1 MNRAEAAIRRQH
13 KEKSMLNQSAKTK
26 TDLKQQQVRV
36 VAQTP
41 KEEEEVETRASRVRR
56 QCKDTT
62 KLKQQ
67 TKCAMSERGRG
78 T

>member
-1 MNRAEAAIRRQH
+1 
-13 KEKSMLNQSAKTK
+13 MLNQSAKTK
-26 TDLKQQQVRV
+26 TDLKQQQVRA
-36 VAQTP
+36 VAHTP
-41 KEEEEVETRASRVRR
+41 NEEEEKVETRASRVRR

>member
-41 KEEEEVETRASRVRR
+41 KEEEVETRASRVRR

>member
-41 KEEEEVETRASRVRR
+41 KEEEVKTRASRVRR